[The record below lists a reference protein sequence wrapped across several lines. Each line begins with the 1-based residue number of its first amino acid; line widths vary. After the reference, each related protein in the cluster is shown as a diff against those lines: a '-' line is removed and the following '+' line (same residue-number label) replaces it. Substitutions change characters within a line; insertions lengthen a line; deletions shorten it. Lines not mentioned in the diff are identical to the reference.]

1 MKFEELDRFKN
12 LKNILIDKGKVS
24 DLYINGLEHF
34 LKIIEKRKSKFL
46 LNGLNKKKNIN
57 LDLQTV
63 NFFCG
68 ETDEKSKVFSR
79 FDSEFLNNL
88 KINNIVLDEYYYNV
102 NEFEYYKDTYNYK
115 KPFKIKKK
123 I

>member
-34 LKIIEKRKSKFL
+34 LKIIEKRKSKYL

-63 NFFCG
+63 NFFV
-68 ETDEKSKVFSR
+68 EKQTKKVKFFQDLIQS
-79 FDSEFLNNL
+79 F
-88 KINNIVLDEYYYNV
+88 
-102 NEFEYYKDTYNYK
+102 
-115 KPFKIKKK
+115 
-123 I
+123 